1 MGAIMSQQDHDGTHV
16 HDLYVGQVVSNERI
30 CREHL
35 SLDVELPRF
44 GRAVPGQFVEL
55 RCAEAADEYRPARH
69 EWSGDQLPHL
79 EGAEL
84 SERVALL
91 RRPFSIATLRDGNGV
106 GGKRIELIYRV
117 VGPGSRWM
125 EQLQTGQRVS
135 VLGPLGNGFAIRDD
149 KPRAWL
155 ISGGIGVAPLI
166 WLAEELKQAGKDVVA
181 FCGARSA
188 DLMPLRST
196 DMAGDVADPLTPLM
210 LYHDYAR
217 SGVPVVAATDD
228 GSAGFRGLVS
238 EAVAEYSRRHVEQK
252 DQVVVY
258 ACGPEPM
265 LEAVARFCRQEGID
279 LQVCVE
285 RMMACGLGTCQS
297 CVVRVRDD
305 GAEEGWRYVLAC
317 VDGPVFDGDQMV
329 W

>member
-1 MGAIMSQQDHDGTHV
+1 MSQRDHDERHV
-16 HDLYVGQVVSNERI
+16 HELCDAQVVSNQRI

-35 SLDVELPRF
+35 SLTIDLPRF

-55 RCAEAADEYRPARH
+55 RCGEAADQYRPVRH
-69 EWSGDQLPHL
+69 EWSGDQLPQL
-79 EGAEL
+79 QGAEL

-91 RRPFSIATLRDGNGV
+91 RRPFSIATMRDGNGR

-125 EQLQTGQRVS
+125 EQLQAGRRVS
-135 VLGPLGNGFAIRDD
+135 ILGPLGNGFVIRDD

-181 FCGARSA
+181 FCGARGA

-196 DMAGDVADPLTPLM
+196 DVAANVSDPLAPSM
-210 LYHDYAR
+210 LYHAYAR
-217 SGVPVVAATDD
+217 SGVPVGAATDD

-238 EAVAEYSRRHVEQK
+238 EAMAGYSRRHAGQK

-265 LEAVARFCRQEGID
+265 LDAVGRFCRDEGID

-305 GAEEGWRYVLAC
+305 AAEEGWRYVLAC
-317 VDGPVFDGDQMV
+317 VDGPVFGGDQMV

>member
-1 MGAIMSQQDHDGTHV
+1 MSQQSHDKTHV
-16 HDLYVGQVVSNERI
+16 HDLCDAQVVSNERI
-30 CREHL
+30 CSEHL
-35 SLDVELPRF
+35 SLDIEVARF

-55 RCAEAADEYRPARH
+55 RCGEAADEYRPARH
-69 EWSGDQLPHL
+69 EWSGDELPHL

-91 RRPFSIATLRDGNGV
+91 RRPFSIAALREGDGR

-125 EQLQTGQRVS
+125 EQLQAGQRVS
-135 VLGPLGNGFAIRDD
+135 ILGPLGNGFAIRDD
-149 KPRAWL
+149 RPRAWL

-166 WLAEELKQAGKDVVA
+166 WLAEELKQAGKEVVA

-196 DMAGDVADPLTPLM
+196 DVSASANDVLTPSM
-210 LYHDYAR
+210 LYDDYAR
-217 SGVPVVAATDD
+217 NGVPVVAATDD
-228 GSAGFRGLVS
+228 GSAGFGGLVS
-238 EAVAEYSRRHVEQK
+238 DAMAEYSRRHAEQK
-252 DQVVVY
+252 GEVVVY

-265 LEAVARFCRQEGID
+265 LEAVGRFCRQEGID

-305 GAEEGWRYVLAC
+305 RAEEGWRYVLAC